1 MNGLMEL
8 RERLKNFYEDYD
20 FVIRPVFRFVLALI
34 SLIAL
39 NNQIGYLEVLNQ
51 VFVVLILAVICA
63 ILPINGLVLIC
74 SVVIVAHSM
83 ALSVETGAFAI
94 ILYLL
99 MVLLYFRFVP
109 KDALAIILIPVAFVF
124 HVDAAVPV
132 ALGLIRGPVSTVSM
146 IFGLISW
153 SYVQSL
159 PADIAPLV
167 NSDESSLLDVIQ
179 AMPRALFTTKM
190 LLLLIVS
197 VIVLLIVAMIRK
209 LASSHSWEMSIA
221 VGSILYVGL
230 KIVGSLLLGVDID
243 ILAEI
248 FGTALS
254 VGICLVIEFFNFCAD
269 YTRTE
274 YLEFEDDHN
283 YYNVRVTPKRTTEY
297 MESLDRDAT
306 EDMSQIPSDD
316 SRFMESEQQNEVSR
330 KFEGIN
336 LQSKLEESLKTLNTN
351 QSGKEN
357 GTGDT
362 TTRIY
367 RRSGSVSHRWD
378 DLETGDDDEDRNTSG
393 DTRVISPGRKNLK

>member
-1 MNGLMEL
+1 MNGLMEF

-20 FVIRPVFRFVLALI
+20 VVIRPVFRFVLALI

-39 NNQIGYLEVLNQ
+39 NNEIGYLEVLNQ

-63 ILPINGLVLIC
+63 ILPLNGLVLIC
-74 SVVIVAHSM
+74 ATVIVAHSM

-94 ILYLL
+94 VLYLL

-109 KDALAIILIPVAFVF
+109 KDALAIILIPVSFIF

-153 SYVQSL
+153 AYVKSL
-159 PADIAPLV
+159 PAEIAPLV
-167 NSDESSLLDVIQ
+167 NSDKSSLLDVIQ
-179 AMPRALFTTKM
+179 AMPRALFTTET
-190 LLLLIVS
+190 LLLLIIG

-209 LASSHSWEMSIA
+209 LAGTHSWEISIA
-221 VGSILYVGL
+221 FGSVIYVGL
-230 KIVGSLLLGVDID
+230 KIVGSLILGVDID
-243 ILAEI
+243 ILTEI
-248 FGTALS
+248 LGTALS
-254 VGICLVIEFFNFCAD
+254 VLICLIIEFFNFCAD
-269 YTRTE
+269 YSRTE

-283 YYNVRVTPKRTTEY
+283 YYNVRITPKRTTEY
-297 MESLDRDAT
+297 MEALDRDT
-306 EDMSQIPSDD
+306 TDDISQIPADD

-336 LQSKLEESLKTLNTN
+336 LQSKLEESLKSLNTN

-357 GTGDT
+357 DAGDSSARKPT
-362 TTRIY
+362 Y
-367 RRSGSVSHRWD
+367 GWG
-378 DLETGDDDEDRNTSG
+378 DLETGEDTEDRDTTG
-393 DTRVISPGRKNLK
+393 DTRIISPKNTDHKV